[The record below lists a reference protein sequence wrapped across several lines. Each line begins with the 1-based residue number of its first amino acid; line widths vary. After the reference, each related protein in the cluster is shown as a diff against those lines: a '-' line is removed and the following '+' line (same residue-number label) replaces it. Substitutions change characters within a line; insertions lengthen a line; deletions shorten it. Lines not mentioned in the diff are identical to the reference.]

1 MSYTALVLDNESHTK
16 LASAF
21 KIPEGWEILCHHMTI
36 NMGSP
41 DKGPA
46 EELTDQEAPLTV
58 VSLAKDELVM
68 AVGVESLV
76 PSSNQI
82 KHITVAVNRANGG
95 KPFLSNKLT
104 NWQPTTPMTLKGVV
118 THVG

>member
-1 MSYTALVLDNESHTK
+1 MSYTALVLDNESHNK
-16 LASAF
+16 LVNAF
-21 KIPEGWEILCHHMTI
+21 KVPDGWEVVAHHMTI
-36 NMGSP
+36 NMGTP

-46 EELTDQEAPLTV
+46 ESLIDQEAPLTV

-68 AVGVESLV
+68 AVGVDSPV
-76 PSSNQI
+76 PSNNQI
-82 KHITVAVNRANGG
+82 KHITVAVNRADGG

-118 THVG
+118 KQVG